1 MQNQETSNFQ
11 KFSQWLR
18 QSLFVKLAAIGFLI
32 LLLMIPQ
39 SMIQSLVHERQHRQR
54 EVVQEVS
61 SAWGAPQTIIGPVLS
76 IPYTRWTEPDG
87 KRIRVQEVAH
97 FLPVRLEIEGQAPH
111 QIRQRGIFSVIL
123 YQAELSLEGIFARPD
138 FASLHIDPA
147 DVQWEQAKLSV
158 GISGMTG
165 IKSSIEVDWND
176 SRHRLEPGTAYPDIL
191 PAGVSIGIPIAP
203 NTEGYTFRIPVKV
216 NGSDFLQFE
225 AVGKETTLRL
235 QSDWPSPGFSGSF
248 LPDQRAVSEQGFSAV
263 WQVLD
268 LNRNYPQSWK
278 NNQYRLGDTAFGVRF
293 VQPVDEYA
301 KNSRSAKYAVLV
313 IVLTFLIYFFF
324 ETLRRFHVHPFQYLL
339 VGLAISVFYLLL
351 LSLSEHIGFNYA
363 YLCSTIATV
372 GLIVF
377 YSASVL
383 KIRRLV
389 IQLALLLIAIYSFIF
404 IILQLEDYAL
414 LAGSL
419 GLFMALAAVMY
430 YSRRVDW
437 YNPGASS

>member
-11 KFSQWLR
+11 RFSHWLR

-32 LLLMIPQ
+32 LLLMIQQ

-61 SAWGAPQTIIGPVLS
+61 NSWGAPQTIIGPVLS

-111 QIRQRGIFSVIL
+111 QIRRRGIFSVIL
-123 YQAELSLEGIFARPD
+123 YQAELSLQGTFARPD

-147 DVQWEQAKLSV
+147 DVHWEQAKLSV

-191 PAGVSIGIPIAP
+191 PAGVSIGIPVAP
-203 NTEGYTFRIPVKV
+203 ADESYTFRVPVKV

-235 QSDWPSPGFSGSF
+235 QSDWPSPGFSGNF
-248 LPDQRAVSEQGFSAV
+248 LPDQREVSEQGFSAV

-363 YLCSTIATV
+363 YLCSAIATI
-372 GLIVF
+372 GLIVL

-419 GLFMALAAVMY
+419 GLFIALAAVMY